1 MARLLLNEL
10 QWDILD
16 LLVREGGM
24 SFAALFFRINAL
36 TGADAHEVLR
46 AAQAL
51 YDLSLVDV
59 KARDAATLL
68 SSEARFSAN
77 APWMGSGSRYV
88 DDLAPEQLRRAYQ
101 HLDAFSAGAVLA
113 RGNAADDP
121 YYFAPSHL
129 APGEHARAGYAERA
143 AARGSRRA
151 TDTETDAGGPVSGPE
166 DLPPAESL
174 PTLPFP

>member
-1 MARLLLNEL
+1 MARLLLKEL

-24 SFAALFFRINAL
+24 TFAAVFFRINAL
-36 TGADAHEVLR
+36 TGADAHEVLQ

-59 KARDAATLL
+59 KARDAAALL
-68 SSEARFSAN
+68 SGEARFSAN

-101 HLDAFSAGAVLA
+101 HLDAFSVGAVLA

-129 APGEHARAGYAERA
+129 APEEHARAGYAERA

-151 TDTETDAGGPVSGPE
+151 SDTETDAGGPASGPE
-166 DLPPAESL
+166 DLPPVESL